1 MSDSQE
7 EQRKPMVEENR
18 RLQGIARTESAKGN
32 KNPFGLPQKL
42 LDEIEGL
49 RDRARAEMGE
59 GNKNPFGLPQ
69 KLLDEIEGL
78 RDRARDEQGIT
89 ASFSDKPPSKPSTP
103 NNSDKGQKP
112 NIGL

>member
-49 RDRARAEMGE
+49 RDKATA
-59 GNKNPFGLPQ
+59 
-69 KLLDEIEGL
+69 
-78 RDRARDEQGIT
+78 EQGIT

-112 NIGL
+112 DIGL